1 MIIAIPSEASAQ
13 DKRVA
18 MVPETIQKLIENTG
32 EDSKPIAIRVESEA
46 GQQAHYADDIYA
58 AAGAEI
64 VTDREALY
72 KEVDLVIRLNRPTQ
86 QELEVIPEGAAVL
99 SFMGADDGVKPAL
112 QTMRERSISYLGMEL
127 IPRISRAQSMDALSS
142 MSSLAGYKSAILAAD
157 HLQKYL
163 PMMMT
168 AAGTI
173 PPAKV
178 LVLGAGVA
186 GLQAIATAK
195 RLGAVV
201 EAFDVRPAVKEQV
214 ESLGATFV
222 EVPLEEEETETKGG
236 YAKELSEKAKQKQRE
251 VIHEHVKKS
260 DIVITTAL
268 IPGRPAP
275 TLITDQMVEDM
286 KAGSVIVDLAAANGG
301 NCTLSEADKEVLS
314 HDVTILGPTNL
325 PGEMAQHA
333 SLLYSRNVM
342 SLLKLFVDEGQLV
355 WNFEDEIVKETV
367 ATHQGEWVSPTAQ
380 ERYQLS

>member
-333 SLLYSRNVM
+333 SLLYSRNVH
-342 SLLKLFVDEGQLV
+342 SLLKLFMDNGQLI